1 MKNFLKPSYTA
12 FIDKPLFR
20 STQIIDYLSF
30 STKHFHLD
38 DAKNRLTYVEKEFEQ
53 LKHDYSDLNTKQK
66 ELLNSCKTLEDENRN
81 LLQTIEQLDQEKL
94 QLKEDFEKSEQKSV
108 NEITQ
113 LNELIEQQR
122 NELNIS
128 SKQTDEKQNLEA
140 LQIRIH
146 NYENAVS
153 QYEEYRL
160 KLENNLQKITQQR
173 DTYKMDLRLAKEML
187 TNKEN
192 EFNQTLQ
199 AKEAEYHERFL
210 SIETEKTQ
218 LEQRLQ
224 EANRALNLADSHLK
238 QEIEKIK
245 ISLEQEY
252 NRRYE
257 RDQKQH
263 QQDLNQLRQQLTNEF
278 EKQKLN
284 TPIIQTNTSAQDI
297 EEVKKMYRTEIDR
310 LYRENIE
317 LSQNQAKIIDTHQKQ
332 MQIMKKDLDD
342 GYNNVINE
350 FQHEQTRLQ
359 TRCEQL
365 KQQLNESQQTIEQLK
380 KTHFDDIT
388 KLKEKFTLE
397 QDNRNRQENLQ
408 NRVDHLV
415 KLLEQANDTYVEYRT
430 DNQSRAEKFSTQW

>member
-1 MKNFLKPSYTA
+1 M
-12 FIDKPLFR
+12 
-20 STQIIDYLSF
+20 
-30 STKHFHLD
+30 
-38 DAKNRLTYVEKEFEQ
+38 EKEFEQ
-53 LKHDYSDLNTKQK
+53 LKHDYSDLNMKQK
-66 ELLNSCKTLEDENRN
+66 ELINNCKTLEDENQN
-81 LLQTIEQLDQEKL
+81 LLQTIEQLDHEKH
-94 QLKEDFEKSEQKSV
+94 QLRETLEKSEAKFT

-113 LNELIEQQR
+113 LNEI
-122 NELNIS
+122 I
-128 SKQTDEKQNLEA
+128 KQSDEKQNLEG
-140 LQIRIH
+140 LQTRIN

-173 DTYKMDLRLAKEML
+173 DTHKMDLRLSKEML
-187 TNKEN
+187 TNKET
-192 EFNQTLQ
+192 EFHQIEKNLQNQILELNQTIQ
-199 AKEAEYHERFL
+199 DKEIEYREKLL
-210 SIETEKTQ
+210 SIETEKNQ
-218 LEQRLQ
+218 FEQRLQ

-263 QQDLNQLRQQLTNEF
+263 QQDLNQLQQQLTTEF
-278 EKQKLN
+278 EKQK
-284 TPIIQTNTSAQDI
+284 PIVPIVQSNASAQDI

-317 LSQNQAKIIDTHQKQ
+317 LSQNQAKLIDTHQKQ

-365 KQQLNESQQTIEQLK
+365 KQQFNESQQTIEQLK
-380 KTHFDDIT
+380 QTHFDEIT
-388 KLKEKFTLE
+388 KIKEKFTSE

-415 KLLEQANDTYVEYRT
+415 KLLEQSNET
-430 DNQSRAEKFSTQW
+430 